1 MALNDPRTQDYN
13 FKVFEDR
20 GWVWLFD
27 DSERILYDPAYPCT
41 FRPRIWAEPVYPLCD
56 VKYDELVEC
65 RPDSGYYLAS
75 AVGQMETIE
84 VLVVDHTEECDQTA
98 WDDAREEASANH
110 PI

>member
-13 FKVFEDR
+13 FKVFEDW

-27 DSERILYDPAYPCT
+27 DSERTYPCT
-41 FRPRIWAEPVYPLCD
+41 TRPHIWAEPVYPLCNTEEEQ
-56 VKYDELVEC
+56 YEAEGNP
-65 RPDSGYYLAS
+65 PDGGYYLSS

-84 VLVVDHTEECDQTA
+84 VLVVDHTEECDKTA
-98 WDDAREEASANH
+98 WDDAREEANANH